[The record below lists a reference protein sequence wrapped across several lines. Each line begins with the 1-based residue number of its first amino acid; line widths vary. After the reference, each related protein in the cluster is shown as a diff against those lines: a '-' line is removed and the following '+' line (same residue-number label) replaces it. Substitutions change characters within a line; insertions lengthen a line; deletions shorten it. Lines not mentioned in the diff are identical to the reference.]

1 MIKLLISL
9 IVFFISMIGFFRI
22 LRFYSPKVAKL
33 KLLDQRKMIVVY
45 YLLLYHVGTKKNVYQ
60 ICLIL

>member
-1 MIKLLISL
+1 MFRLEKEEIMIKLLISL

-33 KLLDQRKMIVVY
+33 KLLDRRK
-45 YLLLYHVGTKKNVYQ
+45 
-60 ICLIL
+60 